1 MKINKV
7 KIGIVSFTILVFA
20 VLSLP
25 LFAYAKS
32 AQALET
38 GNGSS
43 DSGSSQTGGSDTS
56 GNGQVAQTG
65 KLEGG
70 KLQACQ
76 NREKV
81 ITATMTRVQDRA
93 QKQLQIFDKVAERV
107 QAFYESKGYQSSQYG
122 ELVANMNAKKIAAQN
137 ATQTMAQNGGFNCG
151 GDAPKGT
158 LDGFSTQA
166 KAANATLKDYKT
178 AVQDLIVD
186 VKTAASEVA
195 E

>member
-1 MKINKV
+1 MKISKV
-7 KIGIVSFTILVFA
+7 RIGIASFAILAFA

-25 LFAYAKS
+25 LFAHAKS
-32 AQALET
+32 AQALEA
-38 GNGSS
+38 GNGGS
-43 DSGSSQTGGSDTS
+43 DSGSAQTGGSDTS

-76 NREKV
+76 NRERV
-81 ITATMTRVQDRA
+81 ITATMARVQDRA
-93 QKQLQIFDKVAERV
+93 QKQLQVFDKVAERV
-107 QAFYESKGYQSSQYG
+107 QAFYESKGYQSAQYG
-122 ELVANMNAKKIAAQN
+122 ELVANMNTKRIAAQN
-137 ATQTMAQNGGFNCG
+137 ATQTMAQNGGFSCG

-166 KAANATLKDYKT
+166 KVASATLKYYKT
-178 AVQDLIVD
+178 AIQDLIVD
-186 VKTAASEVA
+186 VKTATSEVT

>member
-38 GNGSS
+38 GND

-93 QKQLQIFDKVAERV
+93 QKQLQVFDKVAERV
-107 QAFYESKGYQSSQYG
+107 QAFYESKGYQSAQYG
-122 ELVANMNAKKIAAQN
+122 ELVANMNTKRIAAQN
-137 ATQTMAQNGGFNCG
+137 ATQTMAQNGGFSCG

-166 KAANATLKDYKT
+166 KVANATLKDYKT

-186 VKTAASEVA
+186 VKTATSEVT